1 MEFPVATALQARA
14 EAVLAGGDPRG
25 WLVLA
30 PGGGENAAWQMP
42 QKRWPPHRFADLAD
56 AARER
61 WGLAT
66 VIVGGSGD
74 RDRAR
79 EIRSRASAPVL
90 DATAEPLGV
99 SAGIIA
105 RARLLVTNDSVAMH
119 LGVITTTPTVALFGP
134 TNPRAVL
141 PPAGSFRVVRP
152 ELPCGPC
159 FWQAKPRIKAS
170 AGRGT
175 HVSCSR
181 YAVSCLE
188 EVGLAPVLAAAEELL
203 GYLPVLA

>member
-1 MEFPVATALQARA
+1 
-14 EAVLAGGDPRG
+14 
-25 WLVLA
+25 
-30 PGGGENAAWQMP
+30 MP
-42 QKRWPPHRFADLAD
+42 QKRWPTDRFADLAD

-61 WGLAT
+61 WGLGA

-74 RDRAR
+74 RERAR

-119 LGVITTTPTVALFGP
+119 LGLIATTPTVALFGP

-141 PPAGSFRVVRP
+141 PPAGRFRVVRP
-152 ELPCGPC
+152 DLPCGPC

-170 AGRGT
+170 AGRGA
-175 HVSCSR
+175 HLPCSR
-181 YAVSCLE
+181 YPVSCLE
-188 EVGLAPVLAAAEELL
+188 EVTLAPVVAAAEDLL
-203 GYLPVLA
+203 AKGLPR